1 MSVKNFIPGDGSLWS
16 IRVVD
21 ISGNYAQKLLFDAS
35 GNAIIRTGNTDRL
48 TIGNTGAWV
57 VQGGMTYN
65 NVSNTLTATT
75 FSGALSGNATSATNL
90 AGGAGGQIPYQSA
103 ASTTALLANGTAG
116 QVLTSAGTTLA
127 PTWTTPVSVDPTITD
142 TNTDAVFY
150 PTFVSG
156 TGAAQTLRADATTG
170 PFSIN
175 PSTGNFNVA
184 DTFKITQNA
193 VALGK
198 SAGQTTQSS
207 NAVAIGASAGQT
219 TQGSGAVAIG
229 TNAGQGTTTGQG
241 SNSIAIGL
249 NAGVASQA
257 AGSICLNASGLAL
270 NPSTAS
276 FYVNPIA
283 TTQQPA
289 VTVVQE
295 RQGLVYNTTTSEL
308 TAGAFNTYSVC
319 YTQIVQGSD
328 KSFALTPVGTGITAT
343 VWQCTFVGERG
354 AGSLPYLSTGIAT
367 FLGGL
372 NRWTWA
378 GYNGGGDFGTPTR
391 FYGVVGS
398 QLLWFS
404 CGDFTNFDNVRFTF
418 TRLY

>member
-1 MSVKNFIPGDGSLWS
+1 LLA
-16 IRVVD
+16 D
-21 ISGNYAQKLLFDAS
+21 I
-35 GNAIIRTGNTDRL
+35 T
-48 TIGNTGAWV
+48 
-57 VQGGMTYN
+57 
-65 NVSNTLTATT
+65 
-75 FSGALSGNATSATNL
+75 
-90 AGGAGGQIPYQSA
+90 
-103 ASTTALLANGTAG
+103 TTAISL
-116 QVLTSAGTTLA
+116 
-127 PTWTTPVSVDPTITD
+127 
-142 TNTDAVFY
+142 
-150 PTFVSG
+150 
-156 TGAAQTLRADATTG
+156 
-170 PFSIN
+170 N
-175 PSTGNFNVA
+175 PSNGNFNVV
-184 DTFKITQNA
+184 DTLKLTQTSVA
-193 VALGK
+193 VGK
-198 SAGQTTQSS
+198 SAGLTGQNSQAIALGV
-207 NAVAIGASAGQT
+207 NAGNLN
-219 TQGSGAVAIG
+219 QGNGAVAIG
-229 TNAGQGTTTGQG
+229 TNAGQGTTSGQG
-241 SNSIAIGL
+241 ANSIAIGL
-249 NAGVASQA
+249 NAGVASQTA
-257 AGSICLNASGLAL
+257 NSICINASGLAL

-354 AGSLPYLSTGIAT
+354 GGTLPYLSTGIAT

-404 CGDFTNFDNVRFTF
+404 CGDFPDFNNVRFTF